1 MQKII
6 IKKNQQEFN
15 QKLKYAVTS
24 QPIKLL
30 NFYNPVSLYNQM
42 KSPQMLLLIV
52 IKLFSYSGAVL
63 YFGNKAIILA
73 IVNTIINNMD
83 WFIFC

>member
-1 MQKII
+1 
-6 IKKNQQEFN
+6 
-15 QKLKYAVTS
+15 
-24 QPIKLL
+24 
-30 NFYNPVSLYNQM
+30 M

-83 WFIFC
+83 